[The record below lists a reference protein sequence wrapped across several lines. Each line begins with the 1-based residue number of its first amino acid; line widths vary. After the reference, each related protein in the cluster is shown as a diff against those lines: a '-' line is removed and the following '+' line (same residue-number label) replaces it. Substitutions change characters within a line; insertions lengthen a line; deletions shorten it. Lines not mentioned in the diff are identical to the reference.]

1 MNIILHIGIPRTG
14 TTFLQDSVFP
24 NIDDINI
31 VNFYGY
37 KGLIH
42 DVLARR
48 EIQKILIDIESFD
61 TELAYNE
68 INKFIIEGKFNLI
81 TNENIYCKMFKKD
94 DKRFEK
100 IDKIKEIFPKAK
112 IIFGTRNSDD
122 LLLSWYKKYVVNGGV
137 LSYSDFIKEHINM
150 DKINYEKYIEYLKKL
165 FGKENVYIY
174 KFENL
179 KKNANSFVNGICKFI
194 GTETPNFKRIKRNIG
209 YSFWQTKVSILIN
222 NIYKTKLNPNGI
234 IPLKYKYHPHRVIFQ
249 SPFFPKILR
258 GQKLKKDNIKNL

>member
-24 NIDDINI
+24 NINDINI

-37 KGLIH
+37 KGIIH

-61 TELAYNE
+61 TKFAYNE
-68 INKFIIEGKFNLI
+68 INKFMIEEKINLI

-100 IDKIKEIFPKAK
+100 IEKIKEFFPNAK
-112 IIFGTRNSDD
+112 IIFGTRAKDD
-122 LLLSWYKKYVVNGGV
+122 LLLSWYKKYIVNGGV

-150 DKINYEKYIEYLKKL
+150 DKINYEKYNENLIKL
-165 FGKENVYIY
+165 FGKKNVYIY

-179 KKNANSFVNGICKFI
+179 KKNANSFVEGICKFI
-194 GTETPNFKRIKRNIG
+194 GTETPNFKIIRWNIG
-209 YSFWQTKVSILIN
+209 YSFWQTKISILIN
-222 NIYKTKLNPNGI
+222 NIYKTSLNPNGI
-234 IPLKYKYHPHRVIFQ
+234 IPLKYKFHPHRVIFQ

-258 GQKLKKDNIKNL
+258 GKKLNKDNIKNL